1 MNYSKQ
7 GALNKQQALAAKAPK
22 WGRKL
27 LLLLLKLTLVVCL
40 SAGIVAAGGV
50 LGVLKGVIDTSP
62 DISQMTIAPTRFST
76 FIYDSEGN
84 QTAKLVASDERIKV
98 NNEMVGNTTI
108 TSYFDNAV
116 SEQVYQDL
124 LAAGYNEDQAYVL
137 LYSGGLKI
145 FSTQDPDVQAICDTI
160 YMDES
165 NYPES
170 SKWLLEY
177 RLSVARA
184 DGETQHHSSAMYRK
198 YFRENGK
205 SNFNMLYS
213 SKEDAYEAIKEYQ
226 AAVLDP
232 GDEILAE
239 SIELTPQ
246 PQVSISVIDQSTGH
260 VVAMVGDRG
269 TKEGSRTLNCA
280 TETTRPPGSTFK
292 VLAFFEPALDASSF
306 TLATTVNDAPFNYYD
321 GTLVKNW
328 YSNSDTPHWGL
339 VPIRMGIYDSLN
351 IVAVKTLTQI
361 SPSWAMNTC

>member
-7 GALNKQQALAAKAPK
+7 GALDKQQALAAKAPK

-40 SAGIVAAGGV
+40 SAGIVVAGGV

-98 NNEMVGNTTI
+98 NNEVVGDTTI

-124 LAAGYNEDQAYVL
+124 LAASYNEDQAYVL

-160 YMDES
+160 YMDEI

-177 RLSVARA
+177 QLSVARA
-184 DGETQHHSSAMYRK
+184 QLNLSKTLWKKVMEKIH
-198 YFRENGK
+198 ENLPILDK
-205 SNFNMLYS
+205 SNS
-213 SKEDAYEAIKEYQ
+213 SS
-226 AAVLDP
+226 LCP
-232 GDEILAE
+232 
-239 SIELTPQ
+239 
-246 PQVSISVIDQSTGH
+246 
-260 VVAMVGDRG
+260 
-269 TKEGSRTLNCA
+269 N
-280 TETTRPPGSTFK
+280 TTRGYIAIFP
-292 VLAFFEPALDASSF
+292 
-306 TLATTVNDAPFNYYD
+306 
-321 GTLVKNW
+321 
-328 YSNSDTPHWGL
+328 SNSYASDNALPQ
-339 VPIRMGIYDSLN
+339 IKFSSEFIYNLLIVMPPLN
-351 IVAVKTLTQI
+351 K
-361 SPSWAMNTC
+361 